1 MLQLFLEIWYALPI
15 GWRRLLI
22 VLPIIASVVVAIVT
36 LEWLA
41 VVPGLILSFVL
52 WILPGASEAEK
63 KGYHF

>member
-1 MLQLFLEIWYALPI
+1 MFLNAWYALPI
-15 GWRRLLI
+15 GWRRLFMA
-22 VLPIIASVVVAIVT
+22 LPVGASVVVAFVT

-52 WILPGASEAEK
+52 WVLPGASEAEK